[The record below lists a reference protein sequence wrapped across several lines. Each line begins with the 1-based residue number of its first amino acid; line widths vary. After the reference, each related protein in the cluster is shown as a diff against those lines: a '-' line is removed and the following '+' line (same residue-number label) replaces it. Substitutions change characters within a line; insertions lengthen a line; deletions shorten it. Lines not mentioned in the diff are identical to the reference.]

1 MVQHKSVA
9 IIRQMFQSQNT
20 NLLLN
25 FHHLIIWSVWIFG
38 LASYQL
44 LTGEILPRLCCCHFL
59 VCMFCDGIIWSV
71 SISALA
77 SYQLLTGEILH
88 WKEDS
93 LSSSGP
99 PTPTQLFRSSPSSS
113 WSLLSTQHHPDV
125 MSESLHITWKQ
136 IHIRSS
142 NSTSTST
149 SLMTYLHWYRP
160 SWE

>member
-44 LTGEILPRLCCCHFL
+44 LTGEILPHLCCCHFL

-71 SISALA
+71 WISALA

-99 PTPTQLFRSSPSSS
+99 PTPTQLFRSSSSSS
-113 WSLLSTQHHPDV
+113 WSLLSPWSSQ
-125 MSESLHITWKQ
+125 SSSSRESFSNTIANTMVIKTSSTWSCISGKT
-136 IHIRSS
+136 RSR
-142 NSTSTST
+142 TTPT
-149 SLMTYLHWYRP
+149 L
-160 SWE
+160 E